1 MGGEHN
7 QINKKL
13 YVVICV
19 VITLKEDWKKVLCKM
34 IDKVKAT
41 KKLIQLS
48 EGNLLAQEKIVMQS
62 IDEGW
67 TGLHELKKT
76 KAQIKKE
83 TVQSFQSLHDNLSF

>member
-1 MGGEHN
+1 MNELFQVDIDLN
-7 QINKKL
+7 QAAFDTWLKYRKQIKKPFKSPMT
-13 YVVICV
+13 I
-19 VITLKEDWKKVLCKM
+19 E
-34 IDKVKAT
+34 AQQ
-41 KKLIQLS
+41 KKLIKLS